1 MWKVVD
7 SQFNRQWYKDLIGQ
21 TFEKPPAYCQV
32 VEEGEKAK
40 DNNHLDLTDEEVR
53 ATHEALLFLWH
64 NQPDHPAG
72 DVLDGVV
79 TKLRQAALNS
89 CPVRYCE
96 ECGETF
102 EEVRKLPSSDGDNMH
117 LCKHHFIK
125 QTRHRRQFSEC
136 SPAPEWED
144 AAIVED

>member
-79 TKLRQAALNS
+79 TNAVQPPNGK
-89 CPVRYCE
+89 
-96 ECGETF
+96 T
-102 EEVRKLPSSDGDNMH
+102 RKSLLIKTGDRSGV
-117 LCKHHFIK
+117 LQPTGGQK
-125 QTRHRRQFSEC
+125 
-136 SPAPEWED
+136 
-144 AAIVED
+144 